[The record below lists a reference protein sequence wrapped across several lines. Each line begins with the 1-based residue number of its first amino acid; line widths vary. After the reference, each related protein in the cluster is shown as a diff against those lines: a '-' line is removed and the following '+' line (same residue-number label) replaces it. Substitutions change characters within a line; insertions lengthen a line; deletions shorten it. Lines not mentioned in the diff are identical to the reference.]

1 MGYRYER
8 YEENSARV
16 ILPGE
21 IAGKPVTVI
30 GAKAFLS
37 CRQVE
42 SLKLP
47 DTLEQV
53 EDWAFAHM
61 KGLKDIIFPAKEI
74 LFGKKVFL
82 GCDGLQRVL
91 LTRGGEAVQGQYEGM
106 SFFLASVFR
115 LGMEHMWRDLSDL
128 RLAGN
133 AEGQWQ
139 WLVGYDEA
147 MVQYLMRADDHDF
160 EPAFI
165 GWFDVEDVDDQ
176 RAGHMAG
183 QKKKKI
189 ALAFQRLLYP
199 ERISEQ
205 TEKMLKE
212 YLVEKA
218 PEQVLELMRDVES
231 GYGSHVKYFRIWQ
244 RIGGF
249 ERYSPK
255 FLLEELGDADPEVKG
270 FLLECELAEAAEND
284 FFGNLEL

>member
-1 MGYRYER
+1 MGYRYEK
-8 YEENSARV
+8 YEGNSTQV

-21 IAGKPVTVI
+21 MAGNPVTVI
-30 GAKAFLS
+30 GAKALLS

-42 SLKLP
+42 SLALP

-91 LTRGGEAVQGQYEGM
+91 LTCGGEAVQGCYEGM
-106 SFFLASVFR
+106 PFFLASVFR
-115 LGMEHMWRDLSDL
+115 LGMEKIRKNLSDL
-128 RLAGN
+128 KLAGDV
-133 AEGQWQ
+133 EGQWQ
-139 WLVGYDEA
+139 WLASYDEA
-147 MVQYLMRADDHDF
+147 LAMYLSRADDYDF

-176 RAGHMAG
+176 KAGHMTE

-189 ALAFQRLLYP
+189 ELVFQRLLYS
-199 ERISEQ
+199 ERMPEQ
-205 TEKMLKE
+205 TEKILKE
-212 YLVEKA
+212 YLVRKA
-218 PEQVLELMRDVES
+218 PQQVLELMRDGES
-231 GYGSHVKYFRIWQ
+231 GYGSHVKYFRLWQ
-244 RIGGF
+244 KIGGF
-249 ERYSPK
+249 EVYSPK

-270 FLLECELAEAAEND
+270 FLLECELAEAAEED

>member
-1 MGYRYER
+1 MGYRYEK
-8 YEENSARV
+8 YEENNTCV
-16 ILPGE
+16 VLPGG
-21 IAGKPVTVI
+21 AAKKAVTVI

-42 SLKLP
+42 RLTLP

-61 KGLKDIIFPAKEI
+61 KGLRDIVFPAKEV

-91 LTRGGEAVQGQYEGM
+91 LTCGGEAVEGQYEGM
-106 SFFLASVFR
+106 PFFLASVFR
-115 LGMEHMWRDLSDL
+115 LGMENMGKDLSNL
-128 RLAGN
+128 RLAGD

-139 WLVGYDEA
+139 WLVSYDEA
-147 MVQYLMRADDHDF
+147 VAQYLMRADDHDF

-176 RAGHMAG
+176 RAGYVAE
-183 QKKKKI
+183 QKKRKVE
-189 ALAFQRLLYP
+189 LAFQRLLYP
-199 ERISEQ
+199 ERMSGQ
-205 TEKMLKE
+205 TETILKE
-212 YLVEKA
+212 YLVKRV
-218 PEQVLELMRDVES
+218 PEQVLELMRDGES
-231 GYGSHVKYFRIWQ
+231 EYGSHVKYFRIWQ

-249 ERYSPK
+249 EWYSPK
-255 FLLEELGDADPEVKG
+255 FLLEKLEAADPEVKG
-270 FLLECELAEAAEND
+270 FLLECELEEAAGND